1 MKIFKIEDYQEG
13 IIIQRLN
20 RFVVLVESKGST
32 YHLHIN
38 NTGRLNEFMVSG
50 KQVFF
55 FKTNNTQKTF
65 GRLFAI
71 KEKKLGAV
79 IDTQLQMS
87 IFEKLLQENRI
98 PWLRNYGLCKRN
110 ARLGESL
117 IDYLLISGNDKVYLE
132 IKSAVLRDDKFAM
145 YPDCPSVRGQK
156 HIHELTQY
164 VISSGTAYLVFM
176 AALPE
181 ISGFKPNQQ
190 ADPLLY
196 ELLLKAQLNQV
207 QIKSIAFHFNPYDGF
222 FYVYN
227 MDLPV
232 FLSWSY

>member
-20 RFVVLVESKGST
+20 RFVVLVESKGTT
-32 YHLHIN
+32 YHLHIT
-38 NTGRLNEFMVSG
+38 NTGRLTEFMAFG
-50 KQVFF
+50 KLVFF
-55 FKTNNTQKTF
+55 FPTNNTKKTY

-71 KEKKLGAV
+71 KEKNLAAV
-79 IDTQLQMS
+79 IDTQLQMR

-98 PWLRNYGLCKRN
+98 PWLLNYGLCKRN

-117 IDYLLISGNDKVYLE
+117 IDYLLTSGKKKVYLE
-132 IKSAVLRDDKFAM
+132 IKSAVLREDKFAM

-156 HIHELTQY
+156 HILELTQY
-164 VISSGTAYLVFM
+164 VNSGGTAYLVFM

-196 ELLLKAQLNQV
+196 QLLLKAQHNRV
-207 QIKSIAFHFNPYDGF
+207 RVKSIAFYFNPYDGF

-232 FLSWSY
+232 FFS